1 LSHFRKGADL
11 FVVAQNVKRAT
22 ARPIIGIATVLGCAF
37 CSLSAGAAEAF
48 YVLTERGKDMGRM
61 YTAGP
66 VTDLRFTVDLQG
78 DVPVATYVWAVV
90 GGSERRM
97 RTNEGYWLPWNGDV
111 EKLVDNHLP
120 VVDGKVVF
128 KVLDENVSRDNFGIS
143 IGIGYSTGGTAIK
156 YGSYAI
162 LPDSSRP

>member
-1 LSHFRKGADL
+1 
-11 FVVAQNVKRAT
+11 VVAQTVKRAT
-22 ARPIIGIATVLGCAF
+22 ARPVIGIATALVCALF
-37 CSLSAGAAEAF
+37 SASAGAADAVH
-48 YVLTERGKDMGRM
+48 VLTEKGKDMGKIF
-61 YTAGP
+61 TAGP

-78 DVPVATYVWAVV
+78 DVPTATYVWAIV

-111 EKLVDNHLP
+111 ENLVDNHLP

-128 KVLDENVSRDNFGIS
+128 KILDEDVSRDNFGIS
-143 IGIGYSTGGTAIK
+143 ICIGYSTGGSDVK

-162 LPDSSRP
+162 LPESSRP